1 MTGFKVWIVRL
12 VVVSVLAVGASMAG
26 SAFRATSV
34 SAAEEEAR
42 CENDACKKF
51 LLFGYCDD
59 GHTGKGC
66 DKKGLT
72 CESYDC

>member
-1 MTGFKVWIVRL
+1 
-12 VVVSVLAVGASMAG
+12 MAG